1 MNLTPGPLAPWRQI
15 YARLR
20 EQIDS
25 GELAPGDRL
34 PSITDLSKGYGVALT
49 TARKAL
55 DRLKA
60 DGLVVTSPM
69 GTFVAPGDQRP

>member
-1 MNLTPGPLAPWRQI
+1 MNLTPGPLAPWRQ
-15 YARLR
+15 
-20 EQIDS
+20 
-25 GELAPGDRL
+25 
-34 PSITDLSKGYGVALT
+34 ITDLSKGYGVALT

-69 GTFVAPGDQRP
+69 GTFVAPEDQRP